1 MEVAS
6 LVRQLKKKS
15 KNYMFKICIPNCKI
29 YILREQ
35 SHGQNV
41 VNVKNRE
48 INK

>member
-1 MEVAS
+1 
-6 LVRQLKKKS
+6 
-15 KNYMFKICIPNCKI
+15 MFKIFIPNSKI
-29 YILREQ
+29 YIPRDQ